1 MDGALKCALDGA
13 RRFCAVLVAAL
24 GLALSLADASVAAS
38 PPSQSADQPAGLVQ
52 TRAFDASP
60 WMSYY
65 GDATTLGSVTRA
77 ASTFRVI
84 DVDLDPD
91 ADNFTPA
98 EVTALKNEG
107 RNVVLSY
114 LNLGS
119 CETYRSYWRDVPEGF
134 VSCEANKAAHAGTY
148 RGYRQETWMNLSNAD
163 YQRLIVDYVA
173 PRLVAQ
179 GADGFYLDNLE
190 IVEHGTS
197 TRNGPCDAACAQGG
211 LDLVR
216 KLREKYPALVF
227 VMQNATGR
235 TTREGMTGGIAFASL
250 LDGVAHEEVYAPKY
264 DAAAEADLSAWKAL
278 ALRPNGHAFWIATL
292 DYVGGCDAA
301 AKARRVFAR
310 SRDKGFVPYA
320 SDSSAKQGVVCYWE
334 K

>member
-1 MDGALKCALDGA
+1 MLKHVFEGA
-13 RRFCAVLVAAL
+13 RVLATCV
-24 GLALSLADASVAAS
+24 LSLTLTGAHA
-38 PPSQSADQPAGLVQ
+38 ADQTAAVA
-52 TRAFDASP
+52 TRVFEASP

-65 GDATTLGSVTRA
+65 GDAAGIGGLARA

-91 ADNFTPA
+91 SDNFTPA
-98 EVTALKNEG
+98 EVAALKNGG

-119 CETYRSYWRDVPEGF
+119 CETYRSYWRDVPDGF
-134 VSCEANKAAHAGTY
+134 VSCEANTAAHAGTY
-148 RGYRQETWMNLSNAD
+148 RGYGQETWMNLSNAD

-197 TRNGPCDAACAQGG
+197 TRNGPCDAACVQGG

-216 KLREKYPALVF
+216 KLREKYPTLVF

-235 TTREGMTGGIAFASL
+235 TTREGSTGGVAFASL
-250 LDGVAHEEVYAPKY
+250 LDGIAHEEVYAPKY
-264 DAAAEADLSAWKAL
+264 DASVEAELAAWQAL

-292 DYVGGCDAA
+292 DYVGGCEAA
-301 AKARRVFAR
+301 AKARRAFAR
-310 SRDKGFVPYA
+310 SRAKGFVPYA
-320 SDSSAKQGVVCYWE
+320 SDASARQGVVCYWE

>member
-1 MDGALKCALDGA
+1 
-13 RRFCAVLVAAL
+13 
-24 GLALSLADASVAAS
+24 
-38 PPSQSADQPAGLVQ
+38 
-52 TRAFDASP
+52 
-60 WMSYY
+60 MSYY
-65 GDATTLGSVTRA
+65 GDADSLGDLTRV

-91 ADNFTPA
+91 TDNFTPA
-98 EVTALKNEG
+98 EVATLKDGG
-107 RNVVLSY
+107 RNIVLSY

-134 VSCEANKAAHAGTY
+134 VSCEANTAAHAGSY

-197 TRNGPCDAACAQGG
+197 TRNGPCDAACVQGA

-235 TTREGMTGGIAFASL
+235 TTREGETGGVPFASL

-264 DAAAEADLSAWKAL
+264 DAQAEAELAAWQAMAL
-278 ALRPNGHAFWIATL
+278 TPNGHALWIATL
-292 DYVGGCDAA
+292 DYVGSCDAA

-310 SRDKGFVPYA
+310 SRAKGFVPYA
-320 SDSSAKQGVVCYWE
+320 SDSSAKQGVVCYWG

>member
-1 MDGALKCALDGA
+1 M
-13 RRFCAVLVAAL
+13 AAH
-24 GLALSLADASVAAS
+24 ADDRIAAS
-38 PPSQSADQPAGLVQ
+38 VQ
-52 TRAFDASP
+52 TRAFDTSP

-65 GDATTLGSVTRA
+65 GDAASLGSLERV
-77 ASTFRVI
+77 ASTFRII

-91 ADNFTPA
+91 TDNFTPA
-98 EVTALKNEG
+98 EVAALKDGG
-107 RNVVLSY
+107 RNLVLSY

-119 CETYRSYWRDVPEGF
+119 CERYRSYWRDVPEGF
-134 VSCEANKAAHAGTY
+134 VSCEANTAAHAGAY
-148 RGYRQETWMNLSNAD
+148 RGYRQETWMNLANED

-173 PRLVAQ
+173 SRLVAQ

-190 IVEHGTS
+190 IVGHGTA

-216 KLREKYPALVF
+216 KLREKYPTLVF

-235 TTREGMTGGIAFASL
+235 TTREGTTGGVAFASL

-264 DAAAEADLSAWKAL
+264 DASAEAELDAWQAM

-292 DYVGGCDAA
+292 DYVGGCGEA
-301 AKARRVFAR
+301 AKARRVYAR
-310 SRDKGFVPYA
+310 SRAKGFVPYA

>member
-1 MDGALKCALDGA
+1 
-13 RRFCAVLVAAL
+13 
-24 GLALSLADASVAAS
+24 
-38 PPSQSADQPAGLVQ
+38 
-52 TRAFDASP
+52 
-60 WMSYY
+60 MSYY
-65 GDATTLGSVTRA
+65 GDAASLGSLARV

-91 ADNFTPA
+91 AGNFTPA
-98 EVTALKNEG
+98 EVAALKNGG

-114 LNLGS
+114 LDLGS
-119 CETYRSYWRDVPEGF
+119 CETYRSYWRDVPDGF

-148 RGYRQETWMNLSNAD
+148 RGYRQEMWMNLSNAD

-190 IVEHGTS
+190 IVEHGTA
-197 TRNGPCDAACAQGG
+197 TRNGPCDATCAQGG

-216 KLREKYPALVF
+216 KLREKYPELIL

-235 TTREGMTGGIAFASL
+235 TTREGSTGGVAFASL
-250 LDGVAHEEVYAPKY
+250 LDGIAHEEVYAPKY
-264 DAAAEADLSAWKAL
+264 DPSVEAELAAWKAM

-292 DYVGGCDAA
+292 DYVGGCEAA
-301 AKARRVFAR
+301 AKARRVYAR
-310 SRDKGFVPYA
+310 SRAKGFVPYA
-320 SDSSAKQGVVCYWE
+320 SDASARQGVVCYWE